1 MKNTLTIILF
11 LATIM
16 CLLLFTNC
24 QKSRTKEDHE
34 QRFREKA
41 ELLVDMIARQ
51 DILYDSIVE
60 HAGSQVLKETLT
72 DENTAWHEL
81 TLAWINVDYA
91 FNYYQRDAL
100 LRPDPHGWIPF
111 LESLLVKRDSSL
123 TVLRSIIIEKHPSS
137 QNDTLKKMTVYD
149 NKQVFDELS
158 EQWVFRES
166 EREDSARIAFAFLGA
181 WMNFSSTRHRVSI
194 LLPDS
199 LKGSYELDTQQYYN
213 YAMLH
218 LGSNV
223 RFRGDP

>member
-24 QKSRTKEDHE
+24 HRSHAKEDPERH
-34 QRFREKA
+34 FKEKA
-41 ELLVDMIARQ
+41 EQLVDMIARQ
-51 DILYDSIVE
+51 DMAYDSIVN
-60 HAGSQVLKETLT
+60 HADSQGLKDALT
-72 DENTAWHEL
+72 DENAAWHK
-81 TLAWINVDYA
+81 LAFAWLNVDYA
-91 FNYYQRDAL
+91 FNYNQRDAL
-100 LRPDPHGWIPF
+100 FRPVPHGWIPF
-111 LESLLVKRDSSL
+111 LESLLDKRDSSL
-123 TVLRSIIIEKHPSS
+123 AVLHSIIIDKYPSP
-137 QNDTLKKMTVYD
+137 QVETLKKMTAYS

-166 EREDSARIAFAFLGA
+166 ERKDSARIASAFVVA

-199 LKGSYELDTQQYYN
+199 LKENYELDTRRYYN

-223 RFRGDP
+223 SFRGDP

>member
-16 CLLLFTNC
+16 CLFLFTNC
-24 QKSRTKEDHE
+24 QKSRTKEDPE

-51 DILYDSIVE
+51 DMLYDSIVE
-60 HAGSQVLKETLT
+60 HAESQVLKEALT

-123 TVLRSIIIEKHPSS
+123 AVLHSIITDKYPSS
-137 QNDTLKKMTVYD
+137 QVDTLKKMTVYD

-158 EQWVFRES
+158 EQWVFLES
-166 EREDSARIAFAFLGA
+166 ERKNSARIASAFVMA
-181 WMNFSSTRHRVSI
+181 WMNFSSTRLRVSI

-199 LKGSYELDTQQYYN
+199 LKESYELDTRRYYN

-223 RFRGDP
+223 SFRGDP

>member
-11 LATIM
+11 LATII

-24 QKSRTKEDHE
+24 QKSRTKEDLE
-34 QRFREKA
+34 QGFREKA

-51 DILYDSIVE
+51 DMLYDSIVE
-60 HAGSQVLKETLT
+60 HTGSQVLKEALT

-81 TLAWINVDYA
+81 TLAWIDVDYA

-123 TVLRSIIIEKHPSS
+123 AVLHSIIIGRHPSS
-137 QNDTLKKMTVYD
+137 QVDTLKKMTIYD

-166 EREDSARIAFAFLGA
+166 ERKDSARIASAFVVA
-181 WMNFSSTRHRVSI
+181 WMHFSSTRHRVSI

-199 LKGSYELDTQQYYN
+199 LKESYELDTRRYYN

-223 RFRGDP
+223 SFRGDP